1 MDWANSSHL
10 IYYLGVWDEMSR
22 WAAGRY
28 QLLVL
33 STHYQESSQQ
43 LVNYIENI
51 ERKVSQSAD
60 VIPECVVEKI
70 RNQSNK
76 AKVYTFVLFVRS
88 LLLRNFLLFE

>member
-1 MDWANSSHL
+1 
-10 IYYLGVWDEMSR
+10 MSR

-88 LLLRNFLLFE
+88 LLLRNFLLF